1 MPLSDESIVARI
13 RKGDA
18 AAFEGVFRA
27 HYAAL
32 CAFAM
37 RYLSERALAE
47 EIVQQLFSDLWTRAH
62 WKIHGSLRAYLF
74 AAVRNRALNLR
85 KRQRFERGLDED
97 ADETLTDDM
106 PTADAQ
112 IEAEEASVRLSAALD
127 RLPERCRL
135 VMQLRWARRLS
146 YAEIAEIMG
155 ISIKGVENQL
165 SRGLKALRDY
175 LD

>member
-1 MPLSDESIVARI
+1 MALSDESIVAGI
-13 RKGDA
+13 RNGDA

-32 CAFAM
+32 CAFAL
-37 RYLSERALAE
+37 RYVGERALAE
-47 EIVQQLFSDLWTRAH
+47 EIVQQLFSDLWTRAD
-62 WKIHGSLRAYLF
+62 WRIHGSLRAYLF

-85 KRQRFERGLDED
+85 KRQRFERGWDEAADD
-97 ADETLTDDM
+97 ALADDM
-106 PTADAQ
+106 PAADAQ
-112 IEAEEASVRLSAALD
+112 IEAAETSVRLSAALD

-146 YAEIAEIMG
+146 HAEIAEIMG

-165 SRGLKALRDY
+165 SRGLKALRAY
-175 LD
+175 LE